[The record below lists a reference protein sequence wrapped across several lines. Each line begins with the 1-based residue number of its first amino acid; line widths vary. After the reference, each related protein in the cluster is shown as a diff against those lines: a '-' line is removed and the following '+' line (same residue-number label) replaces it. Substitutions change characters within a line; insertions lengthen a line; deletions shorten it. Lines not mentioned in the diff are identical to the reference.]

1 MSSRAL
7 TPPFSWSSDSIHRG
21 SGVLFVDRDGVVN
34 RQIEGGYVISWQ
46 GFVPAE
52 PFVRNARRI
61 VACEIPIVIVS
72 NQSCVGRGLI
82 DMAGIVELFAQMTSY
97 LRELGVP
104 IAAYFC
110 CPHTPE
116 DGCWCRKPKPGLLLE
131 AQRRLGVDLKRSA
144 MIGDQGSDIAAGV
157 AAGVYSLLVNA
168 NEPRTYASTFYEAAR
183 FILHSKKGSYAA
195 LAAT

>member
-1 MSSRAL
+1 
-7 TPPFSWSSDSIHRG
+7 
-21 SGVLFVDRDGVVN
+21 VDRDGVVN
-34 RQIEGGYVISWQ
+34 RRIEGGYVLSWRD
-46 GFVPAE
+46 FIPAE

-82 DMAGIVELFAQMTSY
+82 DVHGLVDLFAQTMSY
-97 LRELGVP
+97 LRQLGVP

-116 DGCWCRKPKPGLLLE
+116 DDCGCRKPKPGLLLE
-131 AQRRLGVDLKRSA
+131 AQRRLGIDLLRSA
-144 MIGDQGSDIAAGV
+144 MIGDQESDLAAGA

-168 NEPRTYASTFYEAAR
+168 SEPRAYTSAFYEAAR
-183 FILHSKKGSYAA
+183 FILNCRKGPYAA
-195 LAAT
+195 VAAT